1 MNRYGKRCVLYPRV
15 STEMQVDGYSLEGQK
30 NMLTRFADREEMIVV
45 DTYEDAG
52 KSGKSIE
59 GRPAFQKMLR
69 DIEDGLDIDYILVY
83 KLSRFGR
90 NAADILNSLELVQ
103 SYGVNLI
110 CIEEGI
116 DSSQTSGK
124 LLISVLS
131 AVAEI
136 ERENII
142 EQTMNGRREK
152 ARQGGWNGGFAPYG
166 YTLEDNK
173 LMIEETEAVAI
184 RKIFELYT
192 SSEIGLGGIANQLNL
207 QGIRKI
213 PRQNGTL
220 EDWTGHFIKL
230 ILDNPVYCGKIAY
243 GRRTK
248 EKVKGTKNDYQ
259 MKRNDDYILTEGQH
273 KGIVSEEVWEK
284 AHAKRLRTGVKQPS
298 KIGRDR
304 VHLLSGLLKCPVC
317 GSPMYTNK
325 HAWTNKDGTYKEIYY
340 YVCSRNRMVRG
351 KHCEY
356 KAMLKKTDI
365 EPMVIEAIREIVRNE
380 EYAQAIKKRIGV
392 QIDTKA
398 VDKELEGYQAKL
410 KEVDLNK
417 TRLEREIDSLPADAK
432 YRERKLHD
440 MTLRLDSLY
449 DVIVEL
455 EEKIEDAKLRRD
467 AIKQQAITLE
477 NIYKIMV
484 NFDCVY
490 NIINDEEKRN
500 VVTALIK
507 EIEIYRN
514 DESEYPLKRIGL
526 NFPVFKDGGEVT
538 ELLWDKGNTVD
549 WVAQDMASYDW
560 NDANANG
567 YTGYELEAGD
577 YVITA
582 RSNSHDVKL
591 SETYTVAAG
600 MNCTTDYITG
610 NEIESLFV
618 DDFTSVNDSLLSGMI
633 SRATGLTQPAPA
645 SKTDREISDD
655 TLATLDGQY
664 SYRSYMDQ
672 GYEEWFVNEDGI
684 PSTWT
689 QAATRTEGEKAPI
702 SIMDMAGIDFSL
714 KIEDGE
720 VVQGDDEGSQ
730 KWEAFMNQLTW
741 EEMASLVNNGG
752 GVKAIDAVDVVGAG
766 VNETPL
772 QLSGGTLWAC
782 PPILAATFNLDLA
795 EEVGVMMGN
804 EALFKGCSYW
814 QGNAMNIH
822 RSPLSGRN
830 VEYYS
835 QDGVHGGKFAAA
847 VVAGV
852 TSKGVTCHIKHMVLN
867 DQESYRDLNG
877 GVSTWATEQVI
888 REIYAKPFEYALK
901 VGRSTGVM
909 SSFNRIGMVNS
920 QLNLAMHKLVRNEW
934 SNRAIFETDAWQGT
948 YCPLDLMV
956 RQGDNQVLGAGTTLP
971 DIGLEIGA
979 WDADGNCV
987 RVSDGAEGTFLSQT
1001 HYAAVRRSAQE
1012 ILWNYA
1018 NSSAV
1023 HNGYIGFEP
1032 CVLEFDSYAAQSLP
1046 ISFGDV
1052 DIATITLADGAQ
1064 LPEGFTMSDAGVVT
1078 SDGSLAEGEW
1088 TVDIKLNGIDGYITL
1103 GAQAVIRVVD
1113 ALHVSTTSLK
1123 VGEAAN
1129 VTVDA
1134 PYYAYEGLVKVNP
1147 RFVSTVKHTDGTPVA
1162 QGEMEGFGGKTIL
1175 PGTGDSVGGT
1185 LRIQNWYWKDASQV
1199 QGNNYD
1205 GLGALAFADIEAT
1218 DARYLETADVEAG
1231 NYYQAYL
1238 YEFRVSDED
1247 AAKLAEYG
1255 LTAEKVMA
1263 PVTAYQGITYD
1274 YNSALAI
1281 TGTPTKAGEV
1291 EITVTL
1297 QIPLVRGFGS
1307 RFPNNVHVGSPTAT
1321 EVTRTFTLTIGE

>member
-273 KGIVSEEVWEK
+273 KGIVSEEIWEK

-455 EEKIEDAKLRRD
+455 EEKIEDARFRRD

-549 WVAQDMASYDW
+549 PEAFTQEWSTYVAKGKNHRYGLCFTWDIANIDNNEDYVMLPALTGPDGMRNITRQNNSETSGFDRGRCVLTSSCRDTALAAAWIDQMYAPLQSPQNNWGTYGEKDSFNIFELSKNKDGGEMLKHMDLGTQSPVEVREAQSVNGPLAVLNEYYDVYVTQPEDAKWRLDNMHETYLQDMNSK
-560 NDANANG
+560 
-567 YTGYELEAGD
+567 
-577 YVITA
+577 YVYPNVFM
-582 RSNSHDVKL
+582 S
-591 SETYTVAAG
+591 
-600 MNCTTDYITG
+600 
-610 NEIESLFV
+610 
-618 DDFTSVNDSLLSGMI
+618 
-633 SRATGLTQPAPA
+633 
-645 SKTDREISDD
+645 
-655 TLATLDGQY
+655 
-664 SYRSYMDQ
+664 
-672 GYEEWFVNEDGI
+672 
-684 PSTWT
+684 
-689 QAATRTEGEKAPI
+689 
-702 SIMDMAGIDFSL
+702 
-714 KIEDGE
+714 IEDTNK
-720 VVQGDDEGSQ
+720 VSQ
-730 KWEAFMNQLTW
+730 YDTDIKKYAEQK
-741 EEMASLVNNGG
+741 
-752 GVKAIDAVDVVGAG
+752 KADWI
-766 VNETPL
+766 
-772 QLSGGTLWAC
+772 
-782 PPILAATFNLDLA
+782 
-795 EEVGVMMGN
+795 
-804 EALFKGCSYW
+804 
-814 QGNAMNIH
+814 
-822 RSPLSGRN
+822 
-830 VEYYS
+830 
-835 QDGVHGGKFAAA
+835 
-847 VVAGV
+847 
-852 TSKGVTCHIKHMVLN
+852 
-867 DQESYRDLNG
+867 LNG
-877 GVSTWATEQVI
+877 GIE
-888 REIYAKPFEYALK
+888 K
-901 VGRSTGVM
+901 
-909 SSFNRIGMVNS
+909 
-920 QLNLAMHKLVRNEW
+920 EW
-934 SNRAIFETDAWQGT
+934 
-948 YCPLDLMV
+948 
-956 RQGDNQVLGAGTTLP
+956 
-971 DIGLEIGA
+971 
-979 WDADGNCV
+979 
-987 RVSDGAEGTFLSQT
+987 
-1001 HYAAVRRSAQE
+1001 
-1012 ILWNYA
+1012 
-1018 NSSAV
+1018 
-1023 HNGYIGFEP
+1023 
-1032 CVLEFDSYAAQSLP
+1032 DSY
-1046 ISFGDV
+1046 
-1052 DIATITLADGAQ
+1052 
-1064 LPEGFTMSDAGVVT
+1064 
-1078 SDGSLAEGEW
+1078 
-1088 TVDIKLNGIDGYITL
+1088 
-1103 GAQAVIRVVD
+1103 
-1113 ALHVSTTSLK
+1113 LK
-1123 VGEAAN
+1123 
-1129 VTVDA
+1129 
-1134 PYYAYEGLVKVNP
+1134 K
-1147 RFVSTVKHTDGTPVA
+1147 
-1162 QGEMEGFGGKTIL
+1162 ME
-1175 PGTGDSVGGT
+1175 
-1185 LRIQNWYWKDASQV
+1185 Q
-1199 QGNNYD
+1199 
-1205 GLGALAFADIEAT
+1205 
-1218 DARYLETADVEAG
+1218 
-1231 NYYQAYL
+1231 
-1238 YEFRVSDED
+1238 
-1247 AAKLAEYG
+1247 YG
-1255 LTAEKVMA
+1255 LTDYLSIKQKYFDQYQKSLSEEK
-1263 PVTAYQGITYD
+1263 
-1274 YNSALAI
+1274 
-1281 TGTPTKAGEV
+1281 
-1291 EITVTL
+1291 
-1297 QIPLVRGFGS
+1297 
-1307 RFPNNVHVGSPTAT
+1307 
-1321 EVTRTFTLTIGE
+1321 